1 MFENMAMLLPA
12 YEEYVHQMRAR
23 AEQQERRVSDRLL
36 KAMAYIYSDLI
47 QFCFDAYKLL
57 SKKRLGT
64 LATCSH
70 IVPFC

>member
-1 MFENMAMLLPA
+1 MLENMAAVLPA
-12 YEEYVHQMRAR
+12 YEGYVDKMRVR
-23 AEQQERRVSDRLL
+23 AEQQGRRVSDRLL

-64 LATCSH
+64 LATCSFV
-70 IVPFC
+70 VPNC